1 MNAPERSAAIPVP
14 VPAWAGELPDG
25 RDVWTPMRDGTRLAA
40 TVWLPAPRGRH
51 PVLLARTPYGR
62 APYGPGLRLDVAR
75 LLSAGYAVMVQDVRG
90 TGESEGD
97 LRFLTGEAADGH
109 DTVTWTARQPWCDGQ
124 VGMFGD
130 SYLGIA
136 QLLAASERPDGLRAV
151 APSVCPVGL
160 HDVVYDNGVVRL
172 GVILPVLATVMAP
185 LQLARRERLHA
196 GQARIQQREARLPG
210 EAQLQRGQ
218 TRLRLGENG
227 RSATPAAAPAAVP
240 AAVPASPAARLGE
253 LLRRLPV
260 EDQPEITEL
269 FPFYADWLA
278 HPDPSHELWRDADLE
293 ARYDRIEVPA
303 LLSTGWYDYFRDS
316 TIRTYQALRDRARL
330 VVGPWSHAL
339 RERSL
344 AGRDHGDHASG
355 EAVDWTG
362 LHLDWFGHWMRGT
375 PLRDDARVRVFVTGA
390 CEWRAMAGWP
400 PEGEAVRYH
409 LGDGGSLG
417 PEAALRACFLS
428 DPADP
433 VPTMGGDVV
442 ELLPPGPG
450 PVDQRPLAGRSDVL
464 RHTTGPLPAPLEVMG
479 AAELVVTAESDARSF
494 TVTGKLVDVHPDGR
508 EEILVDGIAH
518 VAGGATQLAGGDAQP
533 ETARVLL
540 GDLAHVFGAG
550 HRVRVEVAGSNFPK
564 FARHPALARITI
576 SAPSYLL
583 LPVTGRPRSSR
594 DAVRP
599 RS

>member
-1 MNAPERSAAIPVP
+1 MNAPGRSPGVPVP
-14 VPAWAGELPDG
+14 VPAWAHELPDG

-40 TVWLPAPRGRH
+40 TVWLPAPHGRH

-136 QLLAASERPDGLRAV
+136 QLLAASERPDGLRAI
-151 APSVCPVGL
+151 APSVCPAGL
-160 HDVVYDNGVVRL
+160 HDVVYAGGVPRL
-172 GVILPVLATVMAP
+172 GVILPVLAAVMAP
-185 LQLARRERLHA
+185 LHLARRARLHA
-196 GQARIQQREARLPG
+196 SEASL
-210 EAQLQRGQ
+210 
-218 TRLRLGENG
+218 
-227 RSATPAAAPAAVP
+227 
-240 AAVPASPAARLGE
+240 AARLGE

-260 EDQPEITEL
+260 EDQPEITAL

-278 HPDPSHELWRDADLE
+278 HPDPSHELWRETDLE

-316 TIRTYQALRDRARL
+316 TIRTYHALRDRARL

-339 RERSL
+339 RERTL
-344 AGRDHGDHASG
+344 AGRDYGDQASG

-375 PLRDDARVRVFVTGA
+375 PLRDDAKVRVFVTGA
-390 CEWRAMAGWP
+390 CEWRTMAGWP
-400 PEGEAVRYH
+400 PENETVRYH

-428 DPADP
+428 DPDDP
-433 VPTMGGDVV
+433 VPTMGGGVV
-442 ELLPPGPG
+442 EFLPPGPG

-479 AAELVVTAESDARSF
+479 AAELVVTVESDARSF

-508 EEILVDGIAH
+508 EEILVDGIAR
-518 VAGGATQLAGGDAQP
+518 VADGATQLPDGATRLTGGGVQLADGAAQVADGGTELTGGGAQP

-540 GDLAHVFGAG
+540 GNLAHVFGAG

-564 FARHPALARITI
+564 FARHAAPARITI